1 MTLNNIPNSRGGSP
15 SCSHGRPSTP
25 KSPADDALPPVRRRI
40 NNFLAN
46 CPELKAKL
54 EIDSEWGGVCDAAA
68 ASASASA
75 NPVANDLSNSFEKS
89 KIANVADDDAV
100 ANNPTKL
107 INPIENLVYYN
118 AGNNICT
125 IKFDEGF
132 VDDNESMTAVI
143 DAANEAAKA
152 DDDDD
157 DVANDLSQ
165 PFGKM
170 NIAKAADDD
179 AVANDL
185 SQPFGKMNIAKAA
198 DDDDDVANDPSKFI
212 IPTESPVYNYNA
224 DILYTIKFNE
234 GFVDDNASLIDV
246 DEADEATKIAAFA
259 AANEAAKAADDDAE
273 CWDVEPGSVYRSIFI
288 NGREETDPSS
298 FKCNK
303 FRLFIDI
310 VANDL
315 IQNGRE
321 K

>member
-1 MTLNNIPNSRGGSP
+1 MEGENNMTLNNIPNSRGGSP

-68 ASASASA
+68 ASASA
-75 NPVANDLSNSFEKS
+75 NPVANDLSNSFGKR

-100 ANNPTKL
+100 TN
-107 INPIENLVYYN
+107 NPIENLVYNN
-118 AGNNICT
+118 AGNNIYT

-132 VDDNESMTAVI
+132 VDDNESLIDVI
-143 DAANEAAKA
+143 DADEATK

-157 DVANDLSQ
+157 AVANDLSQ

-198 DDDDDVANDPSKFI
+198 DDDAVANDPSKFI
-212 IPTESPVYNYNA
+212 IPIESSVYNYNA

-234 GFVDDNASLIDV
+234 GFVDDNESLHEV

-273 CWDVEPGSVYRSIFI
+273 CRDVEPGSVYRSKFI

-303 FRLFIDI
+303 FRLFWKD
-310 VANDL
+310 
-315 IQNGRE
+315 E
-321 K
+321 HC

>member
-1 MTLNNIPNSRGGSP
+1 MKGENNMTLINTSNSCGGSP

-40 NNFLAN
+40 KNFLAN

-68 ASASASA
+68 ASASA

-132 VDDNESMTAVI
+132 VDDNESMIAVI
-143 DAANEAAKA
+143 DADDEATKAAANEAAKA
-152 DDDDD
+152 D
-157 DVANDLSQ
+157 
-165 PFGKM
+165 
-170 NIAKAADDD
+170 DDD

-185 SQPFGKMNIAKAA
+185 SQPFGK
-198 DDDDDVANDPSKFI
+198 
-212 IPTESPVYNYNA
+212 
-224 DILYTIKFNE
+224 
-234 GFVDDNASLIDV
+234 
-246 DEADEATKIAAFA
+246 
-259 AANEAAKAADDDAE
+259 
-273 CWDVEPGSVYRSIFI
+273 
-288 NGREETDPSS
+288 
-298 FKCNK
+298 
-303 FRLFIDI
+303 
-310 VANDL
+310 
-315 IQNGRE
+315 
-321 K
+321 

>member
-1 MTLNNIPNSRGGSP
+1 MEGENNMTLNNIPNSRGGSP

-40 NNFLAN
+40 KNFLAN
-46 CPELKAKL
+46 CPELKARL

-68 ASASASA
+68 SSASA
-75 NPVANDLSNSFEKS
+75 NPVANDLSNSFGKS

-107 INPIENLVYYN
+107 INPIENLVDNN

-125 IKFDEGF
+125 IKFDEVF
-132 VDDNESMTAVI
+132 VDDNESMIAVI
-143 DAANEAAKA
+143 DDNEYESMIAVIDADEATKAAANEAAKA
-152 DDDDD
+152 DDDDA
-157 DVANDLSQ
+157 VANDLSQ

-179 AVANDL
+179 AVAND
-185 SQPFGKMNIAKAA
+185 
-198 DDDDDVANDPSKFI
+198 PSKFI
-212 IPTESPVYNYNA
+212 IPIESSVYNYNA

-234 GFVDDNASLIDV
+234 GFVDDNESLIDV

-273 CWDVEPGSVYRSIFI
+273 CRDVEPGSAYRNKFI

-298 FKCNK
+298 FKCNQ
-303 FRLFIDI
+303 FRLF
-310 VANDL
+310 NS
-315 IQNGRE
+315 
-321 K
+321 